1 MAAIMANVRQR
12 KSARTGEISYTV
24 QVRLTGYPPQTATF
38 KRKTDAHI
46 WAQQTEAAIREGR
59 HFPYAESKR
68 HTVSDLIDR
77 WLKKLERDKPVSQD
91 KQTQEL
97 RWWREQIGG
106 YALSRVTPALIG
118 ECRDSLLAE
127 NIGTEAVPRYRV
139 PATAN
144 RYLAALSKAF
154 TEAVREW
161 HWVRENPVL
170 RVSKGKESPG
180 VVRYLSNE
188 ERERLLAECDR
199 LARTPNQ
206 SPGRLARTLREKARM
221 PADTPD
227 APWLH
232 CLVFLALTTGAR
244 RAELLELRWPQVDL
258 DRGLLV
264 FLKTKNGEIRSA
276 SVVGK
281 ALAALRAWSESPYS
295 KSPHA
300 GDDRV
305 FPGLSRDKPLA
316 IDFFWRRALKRA
328 GVRNFRFHDLRHSA
342 ASYLAMSGA
351 TAPEIAAV
359 LGHKQL
365 QMVKRY
371 AHLGEQHTASVVSRM
386 VDKFLS

>member
-1 MAAIMANVRQR
+1 MANIRQR
-12 KSARTGEISYTV
+12 TSKTGVTMYTV
-24 QVRLTGYPPQTATF
+24 QVRRKGFPTQTATF
-38 KRKTDAHI
+38 TRKTDAKN
-46 WAQQTEAAIREGR
+46 WAQQTEADIRNAR
-59 HFPYAESKR
+59 YFPQVESEQ
-68 HTVSDLIDR
+68 HTVGELIDR
-77 WLKKLERDKPVSQD
+77 WVATLTRRNPASFD
-91 KQTQEL
+91 KQSQEL
-97 RWWREQIGG
+97 TWWKEQIGS
-106 YALSRVTPALIG
+106 YALAHVTPALIAQS
-118 ECRDSLLAE
+118 RDALLQE
-127 NIGTEAVPRYRV
+127 NIGSQEQPRYRV

-161 HWVRENPVL
+161 HWMRDNPVL
-170 RVSKGKESPG
+170 RVTKGKESPG
-180 VVRYLSNE
+180 VVRCLSNE
-188 ERERLLAECDR
+188 ERERLLVECEN
-199 LARTPNQ
+199 LARTSYDGKN
-206 SPGRLARTLREKARM
+206 ARRLRELACRPM
-221 PADTPD
+221 DAPD

-232 CLVFLALTTGAR
+232 CLVLLALTTGAR

-258 DRGLLV
+258 HRGMLV
-264 FLKTKNGEIRSA
+264 FLRTKNGEIRSA

-328 GVRNFRFHDLRHSA
+328 SVPSFRFHDLRHSA

-371 AHLGEQHTASVVSRM
+371 AHLGEQHTAGVVSRM